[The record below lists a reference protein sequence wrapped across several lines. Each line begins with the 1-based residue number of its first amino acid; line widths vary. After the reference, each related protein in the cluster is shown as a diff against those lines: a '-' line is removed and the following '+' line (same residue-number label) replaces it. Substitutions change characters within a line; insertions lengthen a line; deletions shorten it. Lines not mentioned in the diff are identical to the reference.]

1 MGLGIVIASADP
13 AVFLCSGFAAASCL
27 PEQLASRLALNPR
40 RHRGPGQQEGELDFW
55 HVLAAALAL
64 VFIIEGMLPFIS
76 PHRWRSMLALAEQM
90 DDRVIRNV
98 GLGSMLFGLLILY
111 WVH

>member
-1 MGLGIVIASADP
+1 
-13 AVFLCSGFAAASCL
+13 
-27 PEQLASRLALNPR
+27 
-40 RHRGPGQQEGELDFW
+40 
-55 HVLAAALAL
+55 
-64 VFIIEGMLPFIS
+64 
-76 PHRWRSMLALAEQM
+76 MLALAEQM